1 MLRRQSSSHRSH
13 CIFNPGPISRNHI
26 HKAFHQI
33 NLMALLDNRLGLI
46 QMIELVAFIENSGA
60 TTVFVLGLMAVS
72 SRLLPNPPG
81 KGHNLPTVIGQG
93 KHNPVLK
100 SIIDQIILCQI
111 EEARVHDGVLIKLA
125 SHTLMKII
133 PLIRSKPDLKML
145 ENIICQPALVEISP
159 RFLSHLG
166 RHQDRMVKL
175 RCLGMDI
182 VESLM
187 RMALSR
193 SVIARCLHSQGNPCP
208 FCYNLHSIHKGN
220 ASIILNE
227 FEDIARLAAAKT
239 VIKLLVLYNVKRG
252 RLFAMKGTES
262 QEIPPSLGQGHRF
275 SYDIDDI
282 DAVFNFRN
290 DFFINQETIP
300 PIYHRISFYI
310 LY

>member
-1 MLRRQSSSHRSH
+1 M
-13 CIFNPGPISRNHI
+13 
-26 HKAFHQI
+26 
-33 NLMALLDNRLGLI
+33 
-46 QMIELVAFIENSGA
+46 
-60 TTVFVLGLMAVS
+60 
-72 SRLLPNPPG
+72 
-81 KGHNLPTVIGQG
+81 
-93 KHNPVLK
+93 
-100 SIIDQIILCQI
+100 
-111 EEARVHDGVLIKLA
+111 
-125 SHTLMKII
+125 
-133 PLIRSKPDLKML
+133 KML
-145 ENIICQPALVEISP
+145 KNIICQTPLVEISP

-166 RHQDRMVKL
+166 RHQNRMIKF

-182 VESLM
+182 VESLV
-187 RMALSR
+187 RMALSQ
-193 SVIARCLHSQGNPCP
+193 SVIARCLYSQGNPCP
-208 FCYNLHSIHKGN
+208 ICYNLHSIHKGN

-239 VIKLLVLYNVKRG
+239 VIKLLILYNVKRG

-262 QEIPPSLGQGHRF
+262 QKIPPSLSQGHCF

>member
-1 MLRRQSSSHRSH
+1 M
-13 CIFNPGPISRNHI
+13 
-26 HKAFHQI
+26 
-33 NLMALLDNRLGLI
+33 
-46 QMIELVAFIENSGA
+46 
-60 TTVFVLGLMAVS
+60 
-72 SRLLPNPPG
+72 
-81 KGHNLPTVIGQG
+81 
-93 KHNPVLK
+93 
-100 SIIDQIILCQI
+100 
-111 EEARVHDGVLIKLA
+111 
-125 SHTLMKII
+125 
-133 PLIRSKPDLKML
+133 KML
-145 ENIICQPALVEISP
+145 KNIICQPPLVKISP

-166 RHQDRMVKL
+166 RHQNRMVKF

-182 VESLM
+182 VESLV
-187 RMALSR
+187 RMTLSR

>member
-1 MLRRQSSSHRSH
+1 
-13 CIFNPGPISRNHI
+13 
-26 HKAFHQI
+26 
-33 NLMALLDNRLGLI
+33 
-46 QMIELVAFIENSGA
+46 
-60 TTVFVLGLMAVS
+60 
-72 SRLLPNPPG
+72 
-81 KGHNLPTVIGQG
+81 
-93 KHNPVLK
+93 
-100 SIIDQIILCQI
+100 
-111 EEARVHDGVLIKLA
+111 
-125 SHTLMKII
+125 
-133 PLIRSKPDLKML
+133 
-145 ENIICQPALVEISP
+145 
-159 RFLSHLG
+159 
-166 RHQDRMVKL
+166 MVKF

-187 RMALSR
+187 RMTLSR
-193 SVIARCLHSQGNPCP
+193 PVIDRCLHSQGNPYL

-239 VIKLLVLYNVKRG
+239 VIKLLILYNVKRG

-262 QEIPPSLGQGHRF
+262 QKIPSSLSQGHRF

-310 LY
+310 L